1 LGRNN
6 LINKKNWLGQCLLG
20 LITFILLSGWIIGC
34 SPRSKPDAAPIKLAL
49 LPILDTIPIYLAQE
63 SGYFTQEGINIEFI
77 PVGSAAERDQVMVA
91 NQADGMVNDLV
102 SVVLF
107 NRKEAIV
114 QAVRYMRVAK
124 KDWPLYRIV
133 AAKNS
138 GIQDVN
144 GLAGIPIGISQG
156 SIIDYVTNQL
166 LLANGLTEDQIKTIA
181 VPKIPERMALL
192 GSGQLKAATLPEP
205 FATLAILQGAREITN
220 DASHPEFGNSVISFR
235 KTFLDEHPEEVKGF
249 LRAVEK
255 AVQDINANPEKGRSI
270 LSKYKLVSPD
280 LAASYPVPTFPTSSI
295 PGQTLFD
302 NVAIWTKARGLVDHI
317 VLYNDS
323 VNSGFAV
330 KPE

>member
-1 LGRNN
+1 LARNN
-6 LINKKNWLGQCLLG
+6 LIDKKTWPGRIMLIIIAISILPG
-20 LITFILLSGWIIGC
+20 LISGC
-34 SPRSKPDAAPIKLAL
+34 APRLTPDITPIKLAL

-63 SGYFTQEGINIEFI
+63 SGYFAQEGINVEFI
-77 PVGSAAERDQVMVA
+77 PVGSAAERDQVISA

-102 SVVLF
+102 SVVLY
-107 NRKEAIV
+107 NRKESIV
-114 QAVRYMRVAK
+114 QAVRFMRVAT
-124 KDWPLYRIV
+124 KDQPLYRIV

-156 SIIDYVTNQL
+156 SIIDYITDQL
-166 LLANGLTEDQIKTIA
+166 LLAEGLTEDQIKTIA

-205 FATLAILQGAREITN
+205 FASMAIQQGAHEITN
-220 DASHPEFGNSVISFR
+220 DTSHPEYGNSVISFR
-235 KTFLDEHPEEVKGF
+235 KTFLDTHPDKVKGF

-255 AVQDINANPEKGRSI
+255 AVQDINANPEKGRQI

-280 LAASYPVPTFPTSSI
+280 LAASYPVPAFPISSI
-295 PGQTLFD
+295 PGQALFD
-302 NVAIWTKARGLVDHI
+302 GVASWAKARGLVDRI
-317 VLYNDS
+317 VSYSDS
-323 VNSGFAV
+323 VNTGFAV